1 MYEMTVEK
9 QRQTWYNKIL
19 STTAS
24 VKTGS
29 VLVSDIT
36 NNIVCR
42 RISAIICTYM
52 IYLKCQRFLYA
63 RQVAMLREKDL
74 LTRLLNRNSYENKIK
89 VYARRPHQ
97 GLICIYADMATD
109 CMNSTTRWDMKPE
122 PVY

>member
-24 VKTGS
+24 VKTEAM
-29 VLVSDIT
+29 LVSDIT

-52 IYLKCQRFLYA
+52 IYLKCQRFLDA
-63 RQVAMLREKDL
+63 RQGRDAAREGSAHK
-74 LTRLLNRNSYENKIK
+74 TS
-89 VYARRPHQ
+89 
-97 GLICIYADMATD
+97 
-109 CMNSTTRWDMKPE
+109 E
-122 PVY
+122 PQFL